1 MPDPAPAT
9 ASPSDVTVIHAWH
22 AHVYFDPDDRARA
35 LRLREWVGARF
46 PAAVLGRWHAVP
58 VGPHPG
64 AMYQIAFGPELFPTL
79 VPFLAL
85 NRMGLTVLVHPESGR
100 PRDDHLKHAL
110 WLGEV
115 LVLNAGILPEVE
127 GRP

>member
-1 MPDPAPAT
+1 MSLTAPRDAR
-9 ASPSDVTVIHAWH
+9 AIHAWH
-22 AHVYFDPDDRARA
+22 AHVYFDPDDRACA
-35 LRLREWVGARF
+35 LLLHEWLGARF

-58 VGPHPG
+58 VGPHPR
-64 AMYQIAFGPELFPTL
+64 AMYQVAFGPELFPTL

-100 PRDDHLKHAL
+100 PKDDHLLHAL

-115 LVLNAGILPEVE
+115 LPLNADILPEVE
-127 GRP
+127 TAP